1 MISRPSLITYVTA
14 GDPNVEATIQFL
26 EVLSK
31 YSDVI
36 ELGIPFSD
44 PMADG
49 KTIEKS
55 HYRALKSGF
64 RVRDVFGI
72 VEEFKDNHK
81 TPIVLMSY
89 YNPIFVRGVERFV
102 REAKESGVDAM
113 LIVDLPI
120 EEAGDY
126 LNICYEY
133 DVKTVFLAS
142 PNTPDERLKAI
153 DEASSGF
160 VYLISLYGTT
170 GERDKISDLAFKL
183 IERARGICSK
193 PLAVGFGVSKAE
205 HVRELVKAG
214 ADGVVV
220 GSAIVRLIEE
230 FGENAVD
237 KAVDKIEEK
246 CRELREGLSP

>member
-1 MISRPSLITYVTA
+1 MISGPSLITYVTA
-14 GDPNVEATIQFL
+14 GDPNVEATLQFL
-26 EVLSK
+26 EVLLK

-49 KTIEKS
+49 RTIEKS

-64 RVRDVFGI
+64 KVRDVFRI
-72 VEEFKDNHK
+72 VEEFKDSYK

-89 YNPIFVRGVERFV
+89 YNPVFARGVENFV
-102 REAKESGVDAM
+102 RMAKESGVDAM

-120 EEAGDY
+120 EESGEY
-126 LNICYEY
+126 LNSCYKY
-133 DVKTVFLAS
+133 DMKTVFLAS
-142 PNTPDERLKAI
+142 PNTPEERLKAI

-170 GERDKISDLAFKL
+170 GERDKISNLAFKL
-183 IERARGICSK
+183 IRRAKGICSK

-205 HVRELVKAG
+205 HARELIRAG

-220 GSAIVRLIEE
+220 GSAIVKLIEE
-230 FGENAVD
+230 FGV
-237 KAVDKIEEK
+237 KALDRIEEK
-246 CRELREGLSP
+246 CRELAEGLKF

>member
-14 GDPNVEATIQFL
+14 GDPNVEATLQFL

-49 KTIEKS
+49 RTIEKS

-64 RVRDVFGI
+64 KVNMVFDL
-72 VEEFKDNHK
+72 VESFKDSHK

-89 YNPIFVRGVERFV
+89 YNPIFVRGVGRFV

-120 EEAGDY
+120 EEAGEY
-126 LNICYEY
+126 LNACYEY
-133 DVKTVFLAS
+133 DMKTVFLAS

-170 GERDKISDLAFKL
+170 GERDKISYLAFKL
-183 IERARGICSK
+183 IRRAKRICSK

-205 HVRELVKAG
+205 HVRELVRDG

-220 GSAIVRLIEE
+220 GSAIVKLIEE
-230 FGENAVD
+230 FGER
-237 KAVDKIEEK
+237 AVDKIEEK
-246 CRELREGLSP
+246 CKELREGLKF